1 MKNIIIISL
10 VFLSSISLSKAEMN
24 PDSSD
29 TGFVKEKISIS
40 GIEKGL
46 IDKEILLSSKGL
58 VFQDSTAKL
67 FKIVGFK
74 LSLFIK
80 NKDLIELDTY
90 SGEISD
96 EMKSAIKSAP
106 SGSKLFFEY
115 IRCVDNTGKN
125 TAVLP
130 TQFTLK

>member
-10 VFLSSISLSKAEMN
+10 VFLNCISLSKAETN

-46 IDKEILLSSKGL
+46 IEKEIILSSKGL
-58 VFQDSTAKL
+58 TFQDSSAKL
-67 FKIVGFK
+67 FQIKGFK
-74 LSLFIK
+74 LSMFIK
-80 NKDLIELDTY
+80 NKDLIELVNNNGQL
-90 SGEISD
+90 SA
-96 EMKSAIKSAP
+96 EMINTIKSAP
-106 SGSKLFFEY
+106 PGTKLFFEY
-115 IRCVDNTGKN
+115 IRCIDNAGVNRT
-125 TAVLP
+125 VLP